1 MHHQFPQALQFTS
14 DSRAAVENRSP
25 KPMLSTPRQSVTRLI
40 ALACCALLAVGCAG
54 WRCPRIDPSGER
66 LFICSRDKVP
76 PVAAASANVQAPPLY
91 TDAVFPQPVLPPA
104 GSVPPIPQD
113 RLSITPNRVLAPV
126 GSEVILKAGL
136 CTSENF
142 LLTDSKIEWLLA
154 RDEVGEFV
162 SLGGRGWCKDPWLP
176 WNKPKKIDNHYAT
189 GYTARVPLLITRGTA
204 DRTDDVQV
212 EPGEAWASITSPVE
226 GTSRITAVAPE
237 VETWANRRAT
247 ATIYWVDVAWTFP
260 PAAVTAGGGQV
271 LTTTVRR
278 HTDGTPIEGWLV
290 RYEVADGGGALR
302 GSESGQVVEVPTDAQ
317 GRASIDVT
325 PTGSAGTTTRINTQ
339 VVRPK
344 RFDGSNA
351 PRLEI
356 ANGVTTIQ
364 WTDGGSDYVPPPDD
378 LGSPL
383 PTNPL
388 PPTAPIQ
395 PAPARQGPK
404 LELEVHQVTS
414 NVLVGGEARF
424 EVVIRN
430 VGDSTATGVVL
441 RDVFD
446 QGLTHPSAPPGVFE
460 IENKNVGDIG
470 PGDSRSLFL
479 TFGVQQAGRL
489 RQVISA
495 TSREG
500 ARIERQAFIEVQQ
513 PQRQPEGRL
522 QVTKQGPRQ
531 RNVGEAALFTLSI
544 KNVGE
549 APLTN
554 LEVVDTYDPALQPQP
569 AGDAE
574 LRSGSLFWRIPRL
587 GVGET
592 WRRDVNCQ
600 CAAPQGEACGTL
612 SVTAETGTLTGAISQ
627 AERSCTEIRPKLA
640 DVVPPVAPPAG
651 GDVVPNVVPPANGA
665 VGPNATGPLQLEL
678 IPLANPVR
686 AGTRLTFR
694 LAIRNAATT
703 ADQQVRLRVL
713 FPPELE
719 PDVAAI
725 RNDANIQAQFNN
737 GELLF
742 EPISEMRAN
751 ERLEFVIP
759 CNVNQQGV
767 RNVTAELI
775 SRNLPQGVQQ
785 TKEIQILGR

>member
-1 MHHQFPQALQFTS
+1 MLAKLTIWCWKKASSVPPGVTVYQRF
-14 DSRAAVENRSP
+14 SR
-25 KPMLSTPRQSVTRLI
+25 
-40 ALACCALLAVGCAG
+40 
-54 WRCPRIDPSGER
+54 DPSGER
-66 LFICSRDKVP
+66 LFICSRDQVP
-76 PVAAASANVQAPPLY
+76 PVAPASANVQAPPVY

-104 GSVPPIPQD
+104 GSVPPLPQD
-113 RLSITPNRVLAPV
+113 CLRITPNRILAPV
-126 GSEVILKAGL
+126 GSEVVLKAGL
-136 CTSENF
+136 CTRENF

-189 GYTARVPLLITRGTA
+189 GYTAKVPLLITRGTA

-212 EPGEAWASITSPVE
+212 EPGEAWASITSPIE

-237 VETWANRRAT
+237 IETWANRRAT

-260 PAAVTAGGGQV
+260 PVSVTAGGGQV

-278 HTDGTPIEGWLV
+278 HTDGTPIKGWLV
-290 RYEVADGGGALR
+290 RYEVADGSGALR
-302 GSESGQVVEVPTDAQ
+302 GSESGQVVEVPTDSQ

-325 PTGSAGTTTRINTQ
+325 PTGSAGTATRINTQ
-339 VVRPK
+339 VVRPAQ
-344 RFDGSNA
+344 FGGSNA
-351 PRLEI
+351 PRLVI
-356 ANGVTTIQ
+356 ANGATAIQ
-364 WTDGGSDYVPPPDD
+364 WTDGGGDYVPPPDD

-388 PPTAPIQ
+388 PQTAPIQ
-395 PAPARQGPK
+395 PTPSRQGPK
-404 LELEVHQVTS
+404 LELEVHQVTP

-479 TFGVQQAGRL
+479 TFGIKQAGRL

-495 TSREG
+495 SSREG
-500 ARIERQAFIEVQQ
+500 AQIERQAFIDVQQ
-513 PQRQPEGRL
+513 PQRQPQGRL
-522 QVTKQGPRQ
+522 QVSKLGPRQ
-531 RNVGEAALFTLSI
+531 RNVGETALFTLSI
-544 KNVGE
+544 KNVGD

-554 LEVVDTYDPALQPQP
+554 LEVADTYDPELQPQP
-569 AGDAE
+569 AGEAE

-592 WRRDVNCQ
+592 WRRDVSCQ
-600 CAAPQGEACGTL
+600 CAAPKQEACGTV

-627 AERSCTEIRPKLA
+627 AERSCTEIRPSLGG
-640 DVVPPVAPPAG
+640 DVVPPVTPSPG
-651 GDVVPNVVPPANGA
+651 GDVVPGVVPPAGGGA
-665 VGPNATGPLQLEL
+665 PNATGSLQMEVLSYK
-678 IPLANPVR
+678 NPVT
-686 AGTRLTFR
+686 AGTRTTFQIV
-694 LAIRNAATT
+694 IRNAATVS
-703 ADQQVRLRVL
+703 DQEVRLRML
-713 FPPELE
+713 FPAELT

-725 RNDANIQAQFNN
+725 RNDANVQARFEN
-737 GELLF
+737 GQLLF
-742 EPISEMRAN
+742 EPIREMRPN
-751 ERLEFVIP
+751 ERLAFVIP
-759 CNVNQQGV
+759 CNVIRQGV
-767 RNVTAELI
+767 RNVSAELFSQNMPI
-775 SRNLPQGVQQ
+775 PIQQ